1 MPTLNLLQSLL
12 LLICVLLSTIVA
24 LLPSVFDKQKSLP
37 GRCFIFG
44 LLAVCG
50 LLAYI
55 GTGLITTEQ
64 AKQNVEWIQKVR
76 WTVGIGYAVALPT
89 MVYLLVNRQSK
100 NGKRSS
106 DTPEVISQRWRRELL
121 VIMLTDVTVRMED
134 SLHDDELIPLLM
146 EDQREE
152 VGRPPEVTVNAK
164 PSPAWREKLPKF
176 IRVTAESEPG
186 KKIID
191 VFERDDIAGRLLI
204 LGAPGSGKTTMLL
217 ELAQDLII
225 AAQQQPE
232 KPIPVIFELSSWK
245 DDKQSI
251 ADWLVADLKFRN
263 NIPDAISREWL
274 ETDKLLP
281 LLDGLDEL
289 QSRQGNCIERINEF
303 LQTTSR
309 LSQIVICC
317 REEEYKT
324 GEKILT
330 LRGAVCL
337 KPLEEKQIKSYLQR
351 LKCEHLWHGMQNA
364 PDGLLALAKMPLFL
378 HLIPVAY
385 PNGLQSKAK
394 RFNSTAELEAYQE
407 KCRKDLFDAYIKNRL
422 EISHNSQGYELDKTR
437 QWLIWL
443 AKNLKKQKKADFY
456 IEKIHPIFLNTKQD
470 NLLYGLILG
479 SIIGLITGLMIGL
492 LIGLITGLNTELIMG
507 LMIFGLTIGMIG
519 GIISN
524 PLAWA
529 NNFNKFKT
537 INRKDIVFGLF
548 YWLIITVT
556 FMRHGMIIGLVISLI
571 FGVVIGSS
579 VNFFLNKQIK
589 TRNKPNQEILELV
602 KNTLVVS
609 LIISPFTMLLFYAIP
624 LITRVENVQ
633 FINTVIP
640 GLGLALLF
648 GIISAGLPVIQ
659 HFALRLILWKSEAI
673 PWNYARFLSYANERR
688 LIKQVG
694 GRYRFIHDLLREH
707 FAKM

>member
-1 MPTLNLLQSLL
+1 MTTLNLLQALL

-76 WTVGIGYAVALPT
+76 WTLGIGFAVALPT

-100 NGKRSS
+100 NGKRSR
-106 DTPEVISQRWRRELL
+106 DTPDVISQRWRRELL
-121 VIMLTDVTVRMED
+121 AIMLTDVRVRLED

-146 EDQREE
+146 EDRRED

-164 PSPAWREKLPKF
+164 PSPDWWEKLRKF
-176 IRVTAESEPG
+176 TRVTAESEPG

-217 ELAQDLII
+217 EQAQDLIL

-245 DDKQSI
+245 DDKQPI

-263 NIPDAISREWL
+263 NIPEAISREWL
-274 ETDKLLP
+274 ETGKLLP

-289 QSRQGNCIERINEF
+289 KTRQEKCIERINKF
-303 LQTTSR
+303 LQANSG
-309 LSQIVICC
+309 LSQIVVCC

-324 GEKILT
+324 GKEILT

-337 KPLEEKQIKSYLQR
+337 KPLENNQIKGYLQR
-351 LKCEHLWHGMQNA
+351 LKCEHLWHGMQND

-407 KCRKDLFDAYIKNRL
+407 KCRRDLFDAYIENRL
-422 EISHNSQGYELDKTR
+422 EIFHNSQGYELDKTR
-437 QWLIWL
+437 HWLIWL

-456 IEKIHPIFLNTKQD
+456 IEKIHPIFLSTKQD
-470 NLLYGLILG
+470 NLLYGLIIG

-492 LIGLITGLNTELIMG
+492 LIGLITGLSIELIMG

-529 NNFNKFKT
+529 NNKT
-537 INRKDIVFGLF
+537 INRKDIIFGLF

-556 FMRHGMIIGLVISLI
+556 FMRHGMIIGLGISLM
-571 FGVVIGSS
+571 FGVIIGLS
-579 VNFFLNKQIK
+579 VNFFLDKQIK

-602 KNTLVVS
+602 KNTLVLG

-633 FINTVIP
+633 LINTVIP
-640 GLGLALLF
+640 GLGLAFLF

-659 HFALRLILWKSEAI
+659 HFALRLILWKSGAI